1 MSHALHS
8 VDLNVLNAQTKLP
21 LVAGAAVKFA
31 VRVTTWDMRR
41 KSRRTLKQ
49 LEPHLLNDI
58 GLDRISAQAEAAK
71 PFWQD

>member
-8 VDLNVLNAQTKLP
+8 ADMNVLNTQAKLP
-21 LVAGAAVKFA
+21 LVAGLAVKFA

-41 KSRRTLKQ
+41 KSRRALAR
-49 LEPHLLNDI
+49 LEPHLLHDI
-58 GLDRISAQAEAAK
+58 GLDRSSAQAEANK

>member
-8 VDLNVLNAQTKLP
+8 ADMNVLNAQAKLP
-21 LVAGAAVKFA
+21 LVAGLAVKFA

-41 KSRRTLKQ
+41 KSRRALAK
-49 LEPHLLNDI
+49 LEPHLLYDI
-58 GLDRISAQAEAAK
+58 GLDRSSAQAEAAK

>member
-8 VDLNVLNAQTKLP
+8 ADMNVLNTQAKLP
-21 LVAGAAVKFA
+21 LVAGLAVKFA

-41 KSRRTLKQ
+41 KSRRALKR
-49 LEPHLLNDI
+49 LGPHLLRDI
-58 GLDRISAQAEAAK
+58 GLDHATAQAEASK